1 VQGPIVFNEKQYV
14 DYDIGVYDN
23 ASFHAFENTN
33 TKQGMGRVSVYPL
46 GANWRFDG
54 LGLTAFY
61 DYGWGNTTP
70 DANQLPVPNPPAPQ
84 PPAFANRGGSSSL
97 YRFAALIHYTTE
109 QMGLALEY
117 DQGKNAFSSSNL
129 FSSSG
134 PPEQFGFTSPGGKY
148 ALFNAMANGILNAGN
163 AEEQGFDVFGHYH
176 FPNTPFTVFGLTQW
190 FQPNTNIKVDPL
202 DFNRYVIG
210 VAYQYNEFLRFAL
223 NAQNLSYYHS
233 QLTFPAGE
241 VLGVTE
247 GSGAKTHAVAVPD
260 AVPRDTNAI
269 FLNMEFNY

>member
-1 VQGPIVFNEKQYV
+1 
-14 DYDIGVYDN
+14 
-23 ASFHAFENTN
+23 
-33 TKQGMGRVSVYPL
+33 
-46 GANWRFDG
+46 
-54 LGLTAFY
+54 
-61 DYGWGNTTP
+61 
-70 DANQLPVPNPPAPQ
+70 
-84 PPAFANRGGSSSL
+84 
-97 YRFAALIHYTTE
+97 
-109 QMGLALEY
+109 
-117 DQGKNAFSSSNL
+117 
-129 FSSSG
+129 
-134 PPEQFGFTSPGGKY
+134 
-148 ALFNAMANGILNAGN
+148 
-163 AEEQGFDVFGHYH
+163 
-176 FPNTPFTVFGLTQW
+176 VFGLTQW